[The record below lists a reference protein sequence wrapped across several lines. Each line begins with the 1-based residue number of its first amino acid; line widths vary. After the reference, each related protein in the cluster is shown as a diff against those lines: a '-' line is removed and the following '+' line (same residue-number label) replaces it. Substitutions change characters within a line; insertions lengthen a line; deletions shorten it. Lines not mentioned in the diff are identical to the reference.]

1 MLSAPAIAAIV
12 TPLILWR
19 VYQRVK
25 RLLVRQKSELWRH
38 RLSLG
43 VMTVLL
49 LVFGVQGLGHPVVL
63 AALAAGIAV
72 GAGLGLLALQRTAFE
87 RVGDDFYYV
96 PHAPIGI
103 VVALLFI
110 GRLAYRGYEML
121 AFGAEGAAH
130 FTSGPM
136 TLGVFGVMIGYYA
149 LYNGG
154 LLRWRASNKQ

>member
-1 MLSAPAIAAIV
+1 MLPAPAIAAIV

-43 VMTVLL
+43 VMTILL

-72 GAGLGLLALQRTAFE
+72 GAGLGLLALQRTTFE
-87 RVGDDFYYV
+87 QVGDDFYYV

>member
-1 MLSAPAIAAIV
+1 MLPAPAIAAIV

-43 VMTVLL
+43 VMTILL

-103 VVALLFI
+103 IVALLFI

-130 FTSGPM
+130 FT
-136 TLGVFGVMIGYYA
+136 
-149 LYNGG
+149 
-154 LLRWRASNKQ
+154 RARSRSACSA

>member
-1 MLSAPAIAAIV
+1 MLPAPAIAAIV

-43 VMTVLL
+43 VMTILL
-49 LVFGVQGLGHPVVL
+49 LVFGVQGLGNPVVL

-72 GAGLGLLALQRTAFE
+72 GAGLGLLALQRTTFE
-87 RVGDDFYYV
+87 RAGDDIYYV

-130 FTSGPM
+130 FTSGPI

>member
-1 MLSAPAIAAIV
+1 MLPAPAIAAIV

-19 VYQRVK
+19 VYQRVR

-38 RLSLG
+38 RLSLCI
-43 VMTVLL
+43 MTILL
-49 LVFGVQGLGHPVVL
+49 LVFGAQGLAHPVVL
-63 AALAAGIAV
+63 AALAAGIAI
-72 GAGLGLLALQRTAFE
+72 GASLGFLALQRTTFE

-130 FTSGPM
+130 FTSGPL